1 MPSVVIIGSGISG
14 LTSAVLLAE
23 HGWKVTVLEAHGV
36 PGGLMQRFRR
46 GPYWFDTG
54 FHFLTGSAPGS
65 IFRQLAFR
73 LGVLEHMHFLP
84 LDPRAQFK
92 VHIAGEPDFDVPV
105 GLEETRRELARRW
118 PEQSAAIARFF
129 AELASCMKDSKWLAG
144 LVPSDTPPGRF
155 DPMLSVGEVLAGCGV
170 QGRTA
175 EVIGLLTAILA
186 MRPETC
192 PLAFFAGFAGTALAG
207 SFRAE
212 GGGEAVVKPLVRR
225 LEELGGTLLTNR
237 AAARIHWNERE
248 VTAVEDRKGE
258 RHVADLVISTCH
270 PAELLRLTGP
280 GGLRPSLEKRVRETP
295 DSASAVLVF
304 AALSRPPVTLGRRHH
319 IARYVLPRSGT
330 ESELYYLAPGNFHAR
345 EEEQA
350 EHPLLEA
357 MVWVPCDSVDAWRGS
372 QKGDRPEEYEAW
384 KRARE
389 AEILASI
396 TALHPEL
403 EGTFERVWS
412 STPLSIQHYV
422 RSRNG
427 AAMGLSH
434 DIGNFGTEPF
444 PHRSRLKNL
453 LFAGQ
458 NVGHPGVIGCMIGA
472 FILVEMILG
481 KDLCSE
487 VRAGQGPAR

>member
-54 FHFLTGSAPGS
+54 FHFLTGSAPGGV
-65 IFRQLAFR
+65 FRQLARR
-73 LGVLEHMHFLP
+73 LGVLERVRFLP
-84 LDPRAQFK
+84 LDERAQFR
-92 VHIAGEPDFDVPV
+92 VHFDGEPDFDVPV
-105 GLEETRRELARRW
+105 GLDETRLALTRRW
-118 PEQSAAIARFF
+118 PDQGAGIARFF
-129 AELASCMKDSKWLAG
+129 EELASCMKDSKWLSG
-144 LVPSDTPPGRF
+144 MVPSETRPGTV
-155 DPMLSVGEVLAGCGV
+155 DPMLSVGEVLTRCGV
-170 QGRTA
+170 QGEAA
-175 EVIGLLTAILA
+175 EAIGLLTAILA

-192 PLAFFAGFAGTALAG
+192 PLASFAGFAGTALAG
-207 SFRAE
+207 SYRAE
-212 GGGEAVVKPLVRR
+212 GGGEAVTRPLIER
-225 LEELGGTLLTNR
+225 LQELGGTLVTNCG
-237 AAARIHWNERE
+237 AARIHWNERE
-248 VTAVEDRKGE
+248 VTEVEDRKGV
-258 RHVADLVISTCH
+258 RHAAELVISTCH

-280 GGLRPSLEKRVRETP
+280 GGLRPSLEKRIRETP
-295 DSASAVLVF
+295 DSASAVLLF
-304 AALSRPPVTLGRRHH
+304 AALSCPPLTLGCRHH
-319 IARYVLPRSGT
+319 IARFGKD
-330 ESELYYLAPGNFHAR
+330 SELYYLAPSNFRPSA
-345 EEEQA
+345 ESQA

-357 MVWVPCDSVDAWRGS
+357 MIWVPCDSVDAWRDS
-372 QKGDRPEEYEAW
+372 NRGDRPAAYEAW

-389 AEILASI
+389 AEILAELF
-396 TALHPEL
+396 ALHPEL
-403 EGTFERVWS
+403 EGTIERVWS

-434 DIGNFGTEPF
+434 DIGHFGTEPF

-472 FILVEMILG
+472 FILAEMILA

-487 VRAGQGPAR
+487 VLAGQGPTR

>member
-23 HGWKVTVLEAHGV
+23 HGWNVTVLEAHGV

-54 FHFLTGSAPGS
+54 FHFLTGSAPGD
-65 IFRQLAFR
+65 IFCQLARR
-73 LGVLEHMHFLP
+73 LGMLERMRFLP
-84 LDPRAQFK
+84 LDERAQFR
-92 VHIAGEPDFDVPV
+92 VHISGDADFDVPV
-105 GLEETRRELARRW
+105 GLDENRQAFARRW
-118 PEQSAAIARFF
+118 PEQAAGIARFF
-129 AELASCMKDSKWLAG
+129 DELSSCMAESKWLAKM
-144 LVPSDTPPGRF
+144 VPSETPPGRI
-155 DPMLSVGEVLAGCGV
+155 DPMLSVGEVLARCGV
-170 QGRTA
+170 QGMPA
-175 EVIGLLTAILA
+175 EVLGLLTAILA

-207 SFRAE
+207 SHRAE
-212 GGGEAVVKPLVRR
+212 GGGEAVVKPLIER
-225 LEELGGTLLTNR
+225 LQELGGTLLTNR
-237 AAARIHWNERE
+237 AATRIHWSERE
-248 VTAVEDRKGE
+248 VTAVEDRKGV
-258 RHVADLVISTCH
+258 RHEADLVISTCH

-295 DSASAVLVF
+295 DSASAVLLF
-304 AALSRPPVTLGRRHH
+304 AALSRPPLTLGCRHH
-319 IARYVLPRSGT
+319 IARFGAD
-330 ESELYYLAPGNFHAR
+330 SELYYLAPSNFRPSA
-345 EEEQA
+345 EEQA

-357 MVWVPCDSVDAWRGS
+357 MIWVPCDSVDAWRGS
-372 QKGDRPEEYEAW
+372 QRGDRPEDYEAW

-389 AEILASI
+389 AEILANV
-396 TALHPEL
+396 TRLHPEL
-403 EGTFERVWS
+403 EGSIERVWS
-412 STPLSIQHYV
+412 SSPLSIQHYV

-427 AAMGLSH
+427 AAMGISH
-434 DIGNFGTEPF
+434 DIGHFGTEPF

-472 FILVEMILG
+472 FILAEMILA

-487 VRAGQGPAR
+487 VLAGQGPTR